1 MPLPPPAL
9 WREGGAGPDLL
20 ERPGGGGRGRAVG
33 FKGSRGPEGKGMQR
47 VGGVG
52 VWTISKAWQGNG
64 VTSGARGIQGFCGAK
79 ELVGNKG
86 EMDSTCGAVWAE

>member
-1 MPLPPPAL
+1 M
-9 WREGGAGPDLL
+9 
-20 ERPGGGGRGRAVG
+20 G